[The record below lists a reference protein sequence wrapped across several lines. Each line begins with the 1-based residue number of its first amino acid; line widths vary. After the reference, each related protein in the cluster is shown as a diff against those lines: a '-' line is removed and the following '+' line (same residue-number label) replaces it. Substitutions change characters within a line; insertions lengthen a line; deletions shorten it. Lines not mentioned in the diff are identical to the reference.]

1 MIPKQANNIL
11 NNITITPRC
20 DSAENWANS
29 KRILAYGEFGLD
41 VDNEILKMGNGIDL
55 WVDLPDRDIKDYA
68 KIKNKP
74 QINGVELKGNKS
86 LEDIGIET
94 MTNEEIED
102 MFKLVFGE

>member
-1 MIPKQANNIL
+1 MKNIFV
-11 NNITITPRC
+11 I
-20 DSAENWANS
+20 SS
-29 KRILAYGEFGLD
+29 
-41 VDNEILKMGNGIDL
+41 
-55 WVDLPDRDIKDYA
+55 
-68 KIKNKP
+68 KIKNKH